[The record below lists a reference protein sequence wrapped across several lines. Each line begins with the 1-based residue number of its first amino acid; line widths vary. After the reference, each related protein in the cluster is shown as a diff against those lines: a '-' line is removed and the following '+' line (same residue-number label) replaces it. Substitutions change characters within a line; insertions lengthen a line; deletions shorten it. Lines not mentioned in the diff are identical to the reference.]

1 MGGCSQSRRKTPQRF
16 DSIVPTETSLAQGQ
30 PDQVIRRSALGSK
43 EYVVPVTDDELAALE
58 HENWIAYLTG
68 VASCTARTTVIRA
81 GGLVTLLTGL
91 PMDWFNQ
98 ILIEG
103 EHATRAAV
111 LDAVTQARERS
122 TDFVVRL
129 RQGVDD
135 RFIPTL
141 IQAGLEAAGDEVATP
156 GMVAFPIDHGALA
169 KQVAPSLEIRRVT
182 DTAGIDAHRQ
192 AATDGFGGDPAVAL
206 GTVCTD
212 LLGRP
217 ECAIYV
223 GFVDGH
229 PVVSGLGW
237 RTGRTI
243 GVYSIATVPSARRR
257 GYGAAMTARV
267 VADGAL
273 ASCDVAALQA
283 SELGRPIYERLGFR
297 TVLKYDAYA
306 TPLVRN
312 SEAKARPSQTLGELA
327 AQEPEDWM
335 AFAGELH
342 YWRGPSP
349 YHFIRVPGDVCVG
362 LRALSTVVSYG
373 WGVIPVTGRIGS
385 TVWETSLFP
394 KDDGYVVP
402 IKDAVRKA
410 QGLALGDTVTVELS
424 IRV

>member
-1 MGGCSQSRRKTPQRF
+1 
-16 DSIVPTETSLAQGQ
+16 
-30 PDQVIRRSALGSK
+30 
-43 EYVVPVTDDELAALE
+43 VTDDELAALE
-58 HENWIAYLTG
+58 HENWIGYLTG

-103 EHATRAAV
+103 EQATRSAV
-111 LDAVTQARERS
+111 LDAVTDARERS
-122 TDFVVRL
+122 AGFVVRL
-129 RQGVDD
+129 RQGIDD

-141 IQAGLEAAGDEVATP
+141 IQAGLEAAGDETATP
-156 GMVAFPIDHGALA
+156 GMVAFPIERGALA
-169 KQVAPSLEIRRVT
+169 KQAAPGLEIRRVT
-182 DTAGIDAHRQ
+182 DAAGIDAHRR

-206 GTVCTD
+206 GTVCAD

-223 GFVDGH
+223 GSVDGD

-243 GVYSIATVPSARRR
+243 GVYSIATIPSARRR

-273 ASCDVAALQA
+273 AGCDAAALQA

-297 TVLKYDAYA
+297 IVVKYDAYA
-306 TPLVRN
+306 TPVVRRAN
-312 SEAKARPSQTLGELA
+312 AKVEPLHAVAEPAAR
-327 AQEPEDWM
+327 EPEDWM
-335 AFAGELH
+335 EFAGELY

-349 YHFIRVPGDVCVG
+349 YHFIRVPEEVCVG

-373 WGVIPVTGRIGS
+373 WGVIPVTGRIGA
-385 TVWETSLFP
+385 TVWQTSLVP
-394 KDDGYVVP
+394 KDGGYVVP
-402 IKDAVRKA
+402 IKDAVRTA
-410 QGLALGDTVTVELS
+410 EGLALGDTVSVQLS
-424 IRV
+424 VDGQR